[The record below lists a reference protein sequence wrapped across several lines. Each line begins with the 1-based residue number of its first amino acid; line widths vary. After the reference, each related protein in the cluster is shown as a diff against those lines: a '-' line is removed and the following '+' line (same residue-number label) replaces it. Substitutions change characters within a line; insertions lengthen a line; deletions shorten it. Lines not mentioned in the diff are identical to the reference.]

1 MHRVVILIAALAAL
15 PVDAGALGPA
25 RDRSTARDGAVSVER
40 QRQRDGEGREQQTE
54 RTTRTLKLG
63 PRGEIHLGNIAGD
76 ITISRGSGGDAA
88 LEIVKVARGRSAEDA
103 KELLNLVQVDVTE
116 RGPRAEVK
124 TRYPHDQEGRRHG
137 RRNFDVSVSYNLT
150 APEGTRVSASSI
162 SGSVSVKDIKGD
174 VALESVSGSVR
185 IANAGRVAAAKSISG
200 SVEIFDTQIDGA
212 LEASS
217 VSGRVLVRGVK
228 AHSVEAGAVSGDVL
242 VQDVSCQRLE
252 AQTVSGAVQFA
263 GDLARGGRYELSSHS
278 GDVKVTIA
286 GNTGFEVE
294 ATSFSGSVRTDI
306 PLQSDIDDEAR
317 GPRRRTV
324 RGVHGDG
331 SAILDLTTFSGGI
344 VITRR

>member
-1 MHRVVILIAALAAL
+1 MQRVVILLAVLAAGL
-15 PVDAGALGPA
+15 PADVRAQGPA
-25 RDRSTARDGAVSVER
+25 RDRASIER

-54 RTTRTLKLG
+54 RTTRALKLG
-63 PRGEIHLGNIAGD
+63 PHGEIHLSNIAGD
-76 ITISRGSGGDAA
+76 ITISRGGGGDAT
-88 LEIVKVARGRSAEDA
+88 LDIVKVARGRTAEDA
-103 KELLNLVQVDVTE
+103 KQMLDLVQVEVTE

-124 TRYPHDQEGRRHG
+124 TRYPHDEEGRRHG

-162 SGSVSVKDIKGD
+162 SGSLSVKDIKGD

-185 IANAGRVAAAKSISG
+185 IANAGRIAAAKSVSG
-200 SVEIFDTQIDGA
+200 SVEIADTEIEGQ

-228 AHSVEAGAVSGDVL
+228 ARSLEAGAVSGDVV
-242 VQDVSCQRLE
+242 VQDVACERVE
-252 AQTVSGAVQFA
+252 AQTVSGEVQFT
-263 GDLARGGRYELSSHS
+263 GDLVRGGRYELSSHS
-278 GDVKVTIA
+278 GGVKVAIG

-306 PLQSDIDDEAR
+306 QLQSDVDDERR

-331 SAILDLTTFSGGI
+331 SAVLDLTTFSGSI